1 MTFTNQSL
9 TGVAIQQAAQSQCA
23 PPPAPKIDAL
33 INRAKD
39 IHAALRDAIYSVTAV
54 ADRVHGAIPV
64 AESSTSKPSRSGSI
78 GELEDAFDAIAYEV
92 LDLRMQ
98 IARLQDL

>member
-1 MTFTNQSL
+1 MSHVNHALS
-9 TGVAIQQAAQSQCA
+9 GGAVQQAAQSQCA
-23 PPPAPKIDAL
+23 PPPTPKIDAL

-39 IHAALRDAIYSVTAV
+39 IQAALRDAIYSVTAV

-64 AESSTSKPSRSGSI
+64 AESSTSTPSRSGSI